1 MNRLAASVLVL
12 AALIAAIAVAP
23 ALNDAVGSRTSELP
37 PSPATSPEPPEAA
50 SAQPGEQTDAP
61 TLPADA
67 VPPLP
72 DSDLIVYN
80 TLDGQIA
87 LIEPDGTHSW
97 KITDGERFYAWPI
110 WSPDGRTIAFSGP
123 EQRADG
129 TEGLALFIH
138 SLKDRETRTVYV
150 NERGMGPILPEM
162 PHYPY
167 FSPDGSRL
175 AFMASVSSGLTLFVT
190 DAGSDAE
197 PTPLIRNAPLYASW
211 SPDSDRLL
219 VHGGADHYL
228 VTIQDG
234 SGIVARLGASAVNY
248 RVPDWSS
255 YSGDMA
261 IVSQDPSGKGGIY
274 TTDAGSLDMRLI
286 AETPGHA
293 AFLWSP
299 DGELLAV
306 ARSRLSSGTGYD
318 GVRLFSSIGVPQ
330 PIGIDDPVAAFFWSP
345 DGSKLAYVSEGTEGA
360 YLQWKI
366 LDIDTGE
373 TWPVAEFLPSLP
385 QTTIFRFFDQFAH
398 SHSPWSP
405 DSRSLV
411 FSGILRAEGVSAS
424 SGRQQPPQI
433 IVAETEPHP
442 AIDQIA
448 GGFMAFW
455 SPR

>member
-1 MNRLAASVLVL
+1 MNRLAVFILVL

-23 ALNDAVGSRTSELP
+23 ALNDAVTTRMSELP
-37 PSPATSPEPPEAA
+37 PSPETAPEAPA
-50 SAQPGEQTDAP
+50 ETSAQPSEQADQP
-61 TLPADA
+61 SRPADS
-67 VPPLP
+67 PLPLP

-87 LIEPDGTHSW
+87 LIEPDGSNSW
-97 KITDGERFYAWPI
+97 KITDGGRFYAWPL
-110 WSPDGRTIAFSGP
+110 WSPDGLIIAFSGP

-129 TEGLALFIH
+129 TETLALFVH

-175 AFMASVSSGLTLFVT
+175 AFMASVPSGLTLFVT
-190 DAGSDAE
+190 DPSSDTE

-211 SPDSDRLL
+211 SPDSDSLL

-234 SGIVARLGASAVNY
+234 SGTVARLGASAVNY
-248 RVPDWSS
+248 RVPDWSAH
-255 YSGDMA
+255 SGDMA

-330 PIGIDDPVAAFFWSP
+330 PIGIEDPVAAFFWSP
-345 DGSKLAYVSEGTEGA
+345 DGSRLAYVSEGTEGA

-373 TWPVAEFLPSLP
+373 NWPVAEFLPSLP

-411 FSGILRAEGVSAS
+411 FSGILRAEGVPAS
-424 SGRQQPPQI
+424 SGRQQTPQI
-433 IVAETEPHP
+433 IVADTDPHP
-442 AIDQIA
+442 AVSQIA